1 MTKIDGGHCLQDGVN
16 FRIENLTLSSVNV
29 MERAMKVRDAMHG
42 KVEWAQPTET
52 VQSLAKRM
60 RELDIGSVPIG
71 ENDRLIGMV
80 TDRDI
85 ALRAVADGRD
95 PALLTAREVMSK
107 GIVYCRDDEDLE
119 DAVRIMEQKQIRRL
133 PVVDEKKRMVGILS
147 LGDISHSAS
156 RQLTG
161 EVAAAVSAHH

>member
-1 MTKIDGGHCLQDGVN
+1 
-16 FRIENLTLSSVNV
+16 

>member
-1 MTKIDGGHCLQDGVN
+1 
-16 FRIENLTLSSVNV
+16 

-60 RELDIGSVPIG
+60 RELDIGSIPIG